1 MVDVWKN
8 SVDLHMNYQ
17 HDEYKLKVNCGE
29 KRVEG
34 VNGYIVIFDI
44 NFQTINCNQ
53 IECQLIIS
61 YKNFWTIPLYF
72 GLNIEMTRR
81 EIQFQFFGKDN

>member
-1 MVDVWKN
+1 
-8 SVDLHMNYQ
+8 MNYQ
-17 HDEYKLKVNCGE
+17 HDEYKLKVNWGE

-44 NFQTINCNQ
+44 HFQTINCNQ

-61 YKNFWTIPLYF
+61 YKNF
-72 GLNIEMTRR
+72 
-81 EIQFQFFGKDN
+81 